1 VPSPTQHLIRNARY
15 ELIPLKSLAEQ
26 QHHLPAGCPVSV
38 TCSPTKGVDPTI
50 ELAAEL
56 SRAGH
61 HAVPHLAARLIADR
75 EHVEKIAAR
84 LDEAGID
91 EVFIVGGDPDP
102 LGPYVDGLSLMRDLL
117 PLATSV
123 RRVGYPAYPDH
134 HAVIPDGAL
143 DRALLDK
150 QEYIGSLGL
159 DGVVS
164 TQMCFDARRI
174 TWWLEAQRA
183 RGFTLPVHI
192 GVPGAVEKARLLNLS
207 LKLGIGSSVN
217 YLKKNRGAVLRMLSP
232 TGYNPTKL
240 IESLSRQAD
249 ELAISGLHV
258 FTFNSV
264 ESTAAWQ
271 AKALRHSSG
280 RHRAQPEGR

>member
-1 VPSPTQHLIRNARY
+1 MTSLAHTLIRDARY

-26 QHHLPAGCPVSV
+26 RTHLPSGCPVSV

-50 ELAAEL
+50 ELAVDL
-56 SRAGH
+56 SRQGH
-61 HAVPHLAARLIADR
+61 HAVPHLAARLVEGR

-84 LDEAGID
+84 LAEGGID

-102 LGPYVDGLSLMRDLL
+102 VGPYIDGLSLMRDLL
-117 PLATSV
+117 PVASSL

-150 QEYIGSLGL
+150 QEFVASLGL

-174 TWWLEAQRA
+174 TAWLEAQRA
-183 RGFTLPVHI
+183 RGFSLPVHI
-192 GVPGAVEKARLLNLS
+192 GVPGAIDKARLVNLS

-217 YLKKNRGAVLRMLSP
+217 YLKKNRGAVLRMLNP
-232 TGYNPTKL
+232 TGYNPTKV
-240 IESLSRQAD
+240 IEALARQAD
-249 ELAISGLHV
+249 DLAITGLHV

-264 ESTAAWQ
+264 ASTAEWQ
-271 AKALRHSSG
+271 AKALR
-280 RHRAQPEGR
+280 R